1 MFQCGPNQY
10 LRPRTA
16 STKRPDYIRHAECRR
31 EPSDE
36 HGTEDRFVPRDER
49 RGRQSGEPLPGGGV
63 RPRAAV
69 AVRYQVDSRPQEMNL
84 VSRRGASL
92 IMPFLL
98 WQATHIET
106 GFPTGWHV
114 LSFTSCSWP
123 SSTGTESP

>member
-31 EPSDE
+31 EPSDA
-36 HGTEDRFVPRDER
+36 HGTETASAAR
-49 RGRQSGEPLPGGGV
+49 RPLPRGGD

-98 WQATHIET
+98 WHATHIET

-114 LSFTSCSWP
+114 LSFTSC
-123 SSTGTESP
+123 

>member
-31 EPSDE
+31 EPSDA
-36 HGTEDRFVPRDER
+36 HGTETASAAR
-49 RGRQSGEPLPGGGV
+49 RGTRSQSGEPLPEGGV
-63 RPRAAV
+63 RPGAAV

-98 WQATHIET
+98 WHATHIET